1 MNHHSSENKPD
12 SQANSKFGKKII
24 LWIIS
29 ILIILFVSIVVL
41 SHNYIKTSLKPLDPN
56 NHNKTEINI
65 PMGASD
71 KKIGSILQDSGIV
84 KSGFVF
90 DYYVKAHNITNF
102 RSGYYEFAPSMSLDE
117 ISNLLKKGGSAESI
131 RALRGKVVVR
141 EGDDIDSIADTVAQR
156 TNYTRNEFLALMNDK
171 DFIKEL
177 AKHYPKLLDSALKE
191 KHVRYRLEGYL
202 YPATYSANG
211 TKNLK
216 QLVAQMVAKTD
227 QELSPY
233 YKTIP
238 KRNLTVQQ
246 LLTVAS
252 LIQGENVNTKNGAII
267 AGVLYNKFNSG
278 LPLNSAVSVAYASN
292 NHSLKLS
299 AADYRTKSPYNLTL
313 HTGFGPGPV
322 NNPSLEFIKAAM
334 NPTER
339 SKGYLYY
346 LNDMSNK
353 RVFYSQNKISS
364 LKNVGTDTTKQN
376 D

>member
-1 MNHHSSENKPD
+1 MSEHSSDSKPT
-12 SQANSKFGKKII
+12 SQVPTKFGRKII
-24 LWIIS
+24 LWIVS
-29 ILIILFVSIVVL
+29 ILIILFCFIIFL
-41 SHNYIKTSLKPLDPN
+41 GHNYIKTSLKPLNPSDQQT
-56 NHNKTEINI
+56 KEINI

-71 KKIGSILQDSGIV
+71 KRIGSILQDSGIV
-84 KSGFVF
+84 KSGIVF

-117 ISNLLKKGGSAESI
+117 IAKLLKKGGSPESL

-141 EGDDIDSIADTVAQR
+141 EGDDIDAIADMVAQR
-156 TNYTRNEFLALMNDK
+156 TNYTRNEFYQLVNDK
-171 DFIKEL
+171 QFVKQL
-177 AKHYPKLLDSALKE
+177 AKRYPKLLGGVAKDSSA
-191 KHVRYRLEGYL
+191 RYLLEGYL

-211 TKNLK
+211 TSNLK

-227 QELSPY
+227 TELKPY
-233 YKTIP
+233 YNEIK

-252 LIQGENVNTKNGAII
+252 LVEGENVNAKNGAII

-278 LPLNSAVSVAYASN
+278 LPLNSTVAIAYASN
-292 NHSLKLS
+292 NHSSKLTS
-299 AADYRTKSPYNLTL
+299 KDYAVKSPYNLTL
-313 HTGFGPGPV
+313 NLGFGPGPV
-322 NNPSLEFIKAAM
+322 NNPSLEFIQVALYPKD
-334 NPTER
+334 R

-346 LNDMSNK
+346 LNDMANK

-364 LKNVGTDTTKQN
+364 LKSIGTDTTKQN